1 MGTCVAGS
9 CIHFLEPAHT
19 HGLCLLCTMHLPD
32 HSHAWGACWCRGL
45 WWKLPLALGVAAAA
59 GTAGYHFSKKFID
72 ERKKKK

>member
-1 MGTCVAGS
+1 
-9 CIHFLEPAHT
+9 
-19 HGLCLLCTMHLPD
+19 
-32 HSHAWGACWCRGL
+32 L